1 MTDATQPGP
10 NAVEEGAEAKEASPG
25 ERLVRDNIQNTIRAT
40 VAEAQAIMEGRYK
53 SIALT
58 NLETAELFFLK
69 AIEYDGIK

>member
-1 MTDATQPGP
+1 MTDEPQAEPV
-10 NAVEEGAEAKEASPG
+10 AREAKTETSDPG

-40 VAEAQAIMEGRYK
+40 IAEAQAIMEGRYK

-69 AIEYDGIK
+69 AIDIDGIK